1 METYPVRVP
10 QQLPSLLHAFRKQ
23 AGLSQKELG
32 RLLGVTQQNVSDL
45 ERNAQSMSVSTL
57 WRILT
62 ILGVELVLRVRVL
75 DTRQVGDIDPQTG
88 RPIW

>member
-1 METYPVRVP
+1 MDTYPVRIP
-10 QQLPSLLHAFRKQ
+10 QQLPRLLQAFRKQ

-32 RLLGVTQQNVSDL
+32 KLLGVTQQRVSDL
-45 ERNAQSMSVSTL
+45 ERSAHSMSVSTL